1 MCSIQ
6 FDQGLN
12 RLCYMLNGELLNDLR
27 LPAVDTKTEIILGY
41 IGPILIRVFS
51 LTLTWHFVVMVT
63 GFQFCINLNN

>member
-51 LTLTWHFVVMVT
+51 LTHMA
-63 GFQFCINLNN
+63 FCCYGYWIPVLYKFK